1 MYVHIYIY
9 SYSREQLI
17 ALKIVYALDVQ
28 DESLLFFG
36 LLFQMSNSSNFKCIH
51 LLFDYFYEHARIKV
65 ISKLTY
71 TEHKTSIALHLAA
84 NYGVFLCSPR
94 LYLFKNIVKTV
105 ILIVIVVLN
114 IL

>member
-1 MYVHIYIY
+1 
-9 SYSREQLI
+9 
-17 ALKIVYALDVQ
+17 
-28 DESLLFFG
+28 
-36 LLFQMSNSSNFKCIH
+36 MSNSSNFKCIH

-84 NYGVFLCSPR
+84 NYGVFISLLCSPR